1 MQVYVR
7 EGERERE
14 RERDRECVRVRA
26 STIAYASVTVSWG
39 AAHQLAQRSG
49 RLRLDNFPIR
59 ARTTEETK

>member
-7 EGERERE
+7 ERERE
-14 RERDRECVRVRA
+14 SVCASVCA

-59 ARTTEETK
+59 TRTTEETK

>member
-7 EGERERE
+7 ERERE
-14 RERDRECVRVRA
+14 SVCASVYA

-49 RLRLDNFPIR
+49 RLRLDNFSIR